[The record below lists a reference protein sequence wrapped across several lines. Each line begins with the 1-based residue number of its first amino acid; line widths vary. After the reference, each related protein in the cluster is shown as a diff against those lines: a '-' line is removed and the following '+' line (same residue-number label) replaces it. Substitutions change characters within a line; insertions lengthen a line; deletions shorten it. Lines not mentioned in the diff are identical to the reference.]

1 MNDSLSEKVKKS
13 LERIKAFEPPEGYYL
28 AFSGG
33 KDSVVCKHLL
43 EMAGVKYD
51 ATYRVTSVDPPELV
65 RFIKEQHPDVV
76 REIPRYSLNTKDEKL
91 RGKPITMW
99 NLIPRKWVPPTKM
112 YRYCCAA
119 LKESGGDG
127 RMTVTGVRWAE
138 GTNRRLNH
146 GIVTL
151 MRTKAPE
158 EAPEGFKISPKNGG
172 LILVND
178 NDETRRMV
186 EQCYKRRKTN
196 LNPIIDW
203 TDAEVWE
210 FIKAERIP
218 YCSLYDEG
226 FHRLG
231 CVGCPMGRQKGRE
244 ADFRRWP
251 KYKDAYLWAFDKML
265 QRRRERNLK
274 DPTKPIWHAYGRD
287 YDDPTPMDVFNWW
300 MDYGVMP
307 DQISF
312 DDLEEDV
319 DEIES

>member
-1 MNDSLSEKVKKS
+1 MALSDKVAKS
-13 LERIKAFEPPEGYYL
+13 IERLKAFEPPEGYYL

-43 EMAGVKYD
+43 ELAGVKYD

-65 RFIKEQHPDVV
+65 RFIKEVHPDVV
-76 REIPRYSLNTKDEKL
+76 REIPRYSANSKNEKIA
-91 RGKPITMW
+91 GKPITMW
-99 NLIPRKWVPPTKM
+99 NLIPKKWVPPTKIF
-112 YRYCCAA
+112 RYCCAF

-138 GTNRRLNH
+138 GINRKMNQ

-151 MRTKAPE
+151 MRTKEKE
-158 EAPEGFKISPKNGG
+158 ETPSGFKVAPKNGG

-186 EQCYKRRKTN
+186 EQCYRRRKTN
-196 LNPIIDW
+196 INPIIDW

-218 YCSLYDEG
+218 YCGLYDEG

-231 CVGCPMGRQKGRE
+231 CIGCPMGKQKGRE
-244 ADFRRWP
+244 KDFQRWP
-251 KYKDAYLWAFDKML
+251 KYKDAYLRAFDKML
-265 QRRRERNLK
+265 QRRRERNLQ
-274 DPTKPIWHAYGRD
+274 DPTKPIWHAGGRD

-300 MDYGVMP
+300 MEYNIMEGQMNLFEEEEED
-307 DQISF
+307 
-312 DDLEEDV
+312 DDL
-319 DEIES
+319 ST